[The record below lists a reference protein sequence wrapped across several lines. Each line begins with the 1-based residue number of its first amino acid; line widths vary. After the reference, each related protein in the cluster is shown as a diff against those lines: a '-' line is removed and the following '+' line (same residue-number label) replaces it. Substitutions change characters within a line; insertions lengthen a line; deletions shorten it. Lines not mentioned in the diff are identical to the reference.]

1 MVMTKYTLLKGVGLP
16 VMLGIIAGCATAPT
30 QEMSDARQAV
40 QSAREAGANTH
51 APVALDNAEKQLSQA
66 ERELQVHKYKR
77 ARNDATN
84 AKQSAVKARNM
95 ALAISQA
102 KDTVELAEQMGAL
115 SDATREWMT
124 KAEAAATAG
133 KEEDVARFSQRAK
146 QEAQNDIKRFREQKL
161 REDQENQQWLDKAKP
176 LLDEVHLAEARLNNL
191 QLEALHRAEETYQQH
206 DGQRAY
212 NLVNFVMAELR
223 APPPPPQPVERKPR
237 TLKYQVLK
245 GDNLW
250 AIAAK
255 QFVYGD
261 ALWWP
266 VIYRSN
272 QQQIP
277 NPDRL
282 SPGQILTVEL
292 EPDDALVKLAVQ
304 HSIKREG
311 APSVVKKLDE
321 EFLRAAKGK

>member
-1 MVMTKYTLLKGVGLP
+1 MVMTKYTLLKGVGLT

-40 QSAREAGANTH
+40 QSAREAGATTH
-51 APVALDNAEKQLSQA
+51 APAALDNAEKQLSQA

-84 AKQSAVKARNM
+84 AKQSAVKARNI

-102 KDTVELAEQMGAL
+102 KETVELAEKMGAL
-115 SDATREWMT
+115 SDATRGWMT
-124 KAEAAATAG
+124 KAEAAAAAG
-133 KEEDVARFSQRAK
+133 KEEDVARFSERAK
-146 QEAQNDIKRFREQKL
+146 QEAQNDIKRFREQIL
-161 REDQENQQWLDKAKP
+161 REDQENQQWLDKTKP
-176 LLDEVHLAEARLNNL
+176 LLDEVHQEESRLNNL
-191 QLEALHRAEETYQQH
+191 QQEALLRAEDTYRQH

-212 NLVNFVMAELR
+212 NLVNFVVAELR
-223 APPPPPQPVERKPR
+223 DPSPPQPVERKPR

-245 GDNLW
+245 GDSLW

-266 VIYRSN
+266 LIYRSN
-272 QQQIP
+272 QEQIP

-282 SPGQILTVEL
+282 SPGQMLTVEL
-292 EPDDALVKLAVQ
+292 EPDDALVTLAVQ

-311 APSVVKKLDE
+311 APSVEKKLDE
-321 EFLRAAKGK
+321 EFLRATEGK